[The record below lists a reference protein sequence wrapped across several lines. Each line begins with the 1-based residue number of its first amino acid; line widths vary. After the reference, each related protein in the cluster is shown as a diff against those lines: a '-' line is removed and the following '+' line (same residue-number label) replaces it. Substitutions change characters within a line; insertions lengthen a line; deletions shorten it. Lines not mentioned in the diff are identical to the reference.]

1 MKGLVSDCLL
11 TILSPTIFGLPHEY
25 MFWRFWKS
33 QHIGRHLTKENTRQK
48 NFGCPVLSRQQFA
61 RFDVQ
66 YLDQNFMYWTLT
78 QVKIPLVNALRSKD
92 KDSIHR
98 VSQHVTYNPKPNAC
112 YIFYIKTHTSTFI
125 IVYLLNIFLI
135 QITTW
140 NDQENV

>member
-11 TILSPTIFGLPHEY
+11 TILSPTLFGLPHEY

-33 QHIGRHLTKENTRQK
+33 QHIGRHLKKENTRQK
-48 NFGCPVLSRQQFA
+48 KFGCPVLSRQQFA

-66 YLDQNFMYWTLT
+66 SLNQNLMYWTLT
-78 QVKIPLVNALRSKD
+78 QIKYHLSMLCSKD
-92 KDSIHR
+92 KDSILR
-98 VSQHVTYNPKPNAC
+98 ISQHVTYNQKPNAC

-125 IVYLLNIFLI
+125 IVYLLDIFLL
-135 QITTW
+135 QITST